1 MEIRRWQLYVVI
13 NCVIVTHLVAKPV
26 SLNELIAAESKQKQ
40 EQHTKPTGNS
50 ATKRVK
56 TVSLNELIAAESK
69 QQQQE
74 NPSKINTCK
83 NIPIIFSATKR
94 TKTVSLNEL
103 IAAESKQ
110 QEKKSQ
116 NTKSGVALSTKPFST
131 KESSASETRQ
141 NLEKT
146 RLPKIFAKKPR
157 KKIFSLKDL
166 FATEKSSAKHRIES
180 LLSKTPGGGLRL
192 HRSKFLPTLSHKPF
206 ESAEN
211 IFSLARTI
219 SPLKFRKRFEIRS
232 PLKPKKVKYSFT
244 PRHKRRN
251 QSTKRE
257 ADENAI
263 FNHRYIPL
271 IKRIGLLVDGILSP
285 DSSES
290 LEPVRRR
297 KPRRN
302 QKLSGKDPDLASSES
317 KPQKKTVVAPTTV
330 PSETPDTEDPTTET
344 PDATTYTTPFSDV
357 YTLRPDTD
365 LPLPSTRNTSSDR
378 RDDNGVSERSSTP
391 FHGDTERHIARYNGS
406 DEYNSSGRDQ
416 TYSPSNEEDSC
427 SPSRID
433 KCRDGYGTRTIT
445 RYRNDNKTEEETE
458 TSTHSFVRR
467 NDTDAKATLQIRG
480 ETLQIP
486 RDVRRLPRLPDKV
499 FIVDAEP
506 VPAQKSGEESF
517 VDDAHDHASTERGS
531 YGNGTAPAED
541 QRLRQ
546 VIQGLIPINDILDPN
561 FLKQRTQDNH
571 VVAIFD
577 GYSVA
582 RDINGRNKL
591 TEKSIRISPN

>member
-40 EQHTKPTGNS
+40 EQHTKPEGNS

-69 QQQQE
+69 QQHRQ
-74 NPSKINTCK
+74 NTSKITK
-83 NIPIIFSATKR
+83 SATKR

-103 IAAESKQ
+103 IAAERK

-131 KESSASETRQ
+131 KESSPSESRQ
-141 NLEKT
+141 YLEKT
-146 RLPKIFAKKPR
+146 RFAKIFAKKPR
-157 KKIFSLKDL
+157 GKIFSLKDL

-180 LLSKTPGGGLRL
+180 LLSKTRGGGLRL
-192 HRSKFLPTLSHKPF
+192 HPGKFLPTLSHKPF

-219 SPLKFRKRFEIRS
+219 SPLKFRKRFEIGS
-232 PLKPKKVKYSFT
+232 PLKPKKIKYSFT

-257 ADENAI
+257 ADENAV

-297 KPRRN
+297 KPTRN
-302 QKLSGKDPDLASSES
+302 PKLSGKDADLASSES

-330 PSETPDTEDPTTET
+330 PPETPDTEDPTTET
-344 PDATTYTTPFSDV
+344 PDTTTYTTPFSDV

-365 LPLPSTRNTSSDR
+365 IPLPSARNTSSDR
-378 RDDNGVSERSSTP
+378 RDANGVSERSSTP

-406 DEYNSSGRDQ
+406 DEHNPSGRNQ

-427 SPSRID
+427 SPTRID
-433 KCRDGYGTRTIT
+433 KCRDGYGTGTT

-467 NDTDAKATLQIRG
+467 DDTDSKATLQIRG

-506 VPAQKSGEESF
+506 VPAQKSSEESF
-517 VDDAHDHASTERGS
+517 VDVAHHHTSTERGIG
-531 YGNGTAPAED
+531 GNGTATTED
-541 QRLRQ
+541 QKLRQ

>member
-26 SLNELIAAESKQKQ
+26 SLNELIAAESKQKL

-50 ATKRVK
+50 ATKRGVQTVSLNELIAAESKQERRENTSKLTKSATKRIK

-69 QQQQE
+69 
-74 NPSKINTCK
+74 
-83 NIPIIFSATKR
+83 
-94 TKTVSLNEL
+94 
-103 IAAESKQ
+103 

-116 NTKSGVALSTKPFST
+116 NTKSGVALSTKPST
-131 KESSASETRQ
+131 KESSPSESRQ

-157 KKIFSLKDL
+157 RKIFSLKDL
-166 FATEKSSAKHRIES
+166 FATEKSSAKDRIES

-232 PLKPKKVKYSFT
+232 PLKPKKIKYSFT
-244 PRHKRRN
+244 PRLKRRN

-257 ADENAI
+257 ADENAV

-290 LEPVRRR
+290 IEPVRRR

-302 QKLSGKDPDLASSES
+302 PKLPGKHADLASSES
-317 KPQKKTVVAPTTV
+317 KPQKKTVTAPTTV
-330 PSETPDTEDPTTET
+330 PPETPDTQDPTTET
-344 PDATTYTTPFSDV
+344 PDTTTYTTPFSDV

-365 LPLPSTRNTSSDR
+365 LPLPSTRNTSSNR

-391 FHGDTERHIARYNGS
+391 FHGDTERHIARNNGS
-406 DEYNSSGRDQ
+406 DEYNPSGRKQ

-427 SPSRID
+427 SPTRVD
-433 KCRDGYGTRTIT
+433 KCRDGYSTGT
-445 RYRNDNKTEEETE
+445 RYRNNINKTEEETE
-458 TSTHSFVRR
+458 NSTHSFVRG
-467 NDTDAKATLQIRG
+467 NDTDTKATLQIRG

-517 VDDAHDHASTERGS
+517 VDVAHDHASAERGPD
-531 YGNGTAPAED
+531 GNGTAPAED

-561 FLKQRTQDNH
+561 FLNQRTQDNH

>member
-1 MEIRRWQLYVVI
+1 MEIRTWQLYVVI

-26 SLNELIAAESKQKQ
+26 SLNELIAVESKQKQ
-40 EQHTKPTGNS
+40 EQHTKPTGN
-50 ATKRVK
+50 
-56 TVSLNELIAAESK
+56 
-69 QQQQE
+69 
-74 NPSKINTCK
+74 
-83 NIPIIFSATKR
+83 SATKR

-110 QEKKSQ
+110 EKKSL

-131 KESSASETRQ
+131 KENSPSESRQ

-146 RLPKIFAKKPR
+146 RLPKIFAKIPR
-157 KKIFSLKDL
+157 RKIFSLKDL
-166 FATEKSSAKHRIES
+166 FATQKSSAKHRIES

-232 PLKPKKVKYSFT
+232 PLKPKKIKYSFT

-257 ADENAI
+257 ADDNAV

-302 QKLSGKDPDLASSES
+302 QKLPGKDADLASSES
-317 KPQKKTVVAPTTV
+317 KPQKKTIVTSTTV
-330 PSETPDTEDPTTET
+330 ASEIPDTENPTTET
-344 PDATTYTTPFSDV
+344 PDTTTNTTPFSDF
-357 YTLRPDTD
+357 YTFRPDTD
-365 LPLPSTRNTSSDR
+365 LPLPSTRNTSSNR

-391 FHGDTERHIARYNGS
+391 FHGDTERHIARHNGS
-406 DEYNSSGRDQ
+406 DEYNSGRRNQ
-416 TYSPSNEEDSC
+416 TYSPPNEEDSC
-427 SPSRID
+427 SPTRID
-433 KCRDGYGTRTIT
+433 KCRDGHRNGTT
-445 RYRNDNKTEEETE
+445 RYRTDIKTEEETE
-458 TSTHSFVRR
+458 TSTHSLVRR
-467 NDTDAKATLQIRG
+467 NDTDTKATLQIRG

-506 VPAQKSGEESF
+506 VPAQKSSEESF
-517 VDDAHDHASTERGS
+517 VHVAHDHASAERGPD
-531 YGNGTAPAED
+531 GNSTAPAED
-541 QRLRQ
+541 QRIRQ